1 MKTTDFLTLLNDGGY
16 DFFIENSK
24 ITVRDSLY
32 FRGSKITSLPEG
44 LTVLG
49 SLDLSGTQI
58 TSLPEGLTVGDS
70 LDLRETQITSLPEGL
85 TAGSLDLS
93 GTQIT
98 SLPEGVKSL
107 YFSEL
112 CRWCVIVFR
121 DQIKIGCERKNN
133 YQWDDFFFQKNF
145 IDTNPS
151 INPEEYKKIV
161 SAYNY
166 AKTMQKLFLK

>member
-16 DFFIENSK
+16 DFSIENSK
-24 ITVRDSLY
+24 INVRDSLY

-44 LTVLG
+44 LTVGG
-49 SLDLSGTQI
+49 SLYLSGTQI
-58 TSLPEGLTVGDS
+58 TSLPEGLTVEGS
-70 LDLRETQITSLPEGL
+70 LDLRETK
-85 TAGSLDLS
+85 
-93 GTQIT
+93 IT

-112 CRWCVIVFR
+112 CKWDVIVFR
-121 DQIKIGCERKNN
+121 DYIKIGCERKNN
-133 YQWDDFFFQKNF
+133 YQWDDFFERKNF
-145 IDTNPS
+145 IDTNPI
-151 INPEEYKKIV
+151 INPAEYKKIV